1 MRRSKI
7 DSTRVLLVSHGF
19 QKNYECAFANG
30 LHAVGV
36 NVLLVSSDQTHYAS
50 LAPGLRTLNLRG
62 SQSENR
68 SKWRKSLNL
77 VRYHA
82 LLMLWVA
89 WHRPAVVHAFGLLH
103 PVWLVGHLQGW
114 WFRRFA
120 GRYVLTVHDT
130 EPHDLGNEQSRQAFV
145 VAFGYA
151 SHLIVHSKR
160 LVVLLA
166 ARLPG
171 RGSDIT
177 FMEHGLEPWAGAADL
192 LPYRCGQPVRI
203 LLFGSLQRYKGLDI
217 LLDAIEATRMSF
229 ELVVAGRCIDPSL
242 RAELTARIA
251 AHPKSGVIDWQEGYV
266 AEQDVPAL
274 FIEADML
281 VLPYRRIDQSGVLF
295 QAYRFGLPV
304 VATKVGSFEDYVGPE
319 RGEICEPDDAAS
331 LRTAMERLSARLASI
346 DRRQLAGSADDLAW
360 AQVVRVLLPV
370 YGLAPRGSDFSGS
383 ARCARPP

>member
-1 MRRSKI
+1 MHRSKI

-30 LHAVGV
+30 LYAAGV

-50 LAPGLRTLNLRG
+50 LEPGVRTLNLRG
-62 SQSENR
+62 SQSESRPNWQ
-68 SKWRKSLNL
+68 KFLNL
-77 VRYHA
+77 LRYHA
-82 LLMLWVA
+82 ALMFWVA

-130 EPHDLGNEQSRQAFV
+130 EPHDRGNEQSRQAFV

-151 SHLIVHSKR
+151 SHLVVHSKR
-160 LVVLLA
+160 LAVLLA

-171 RGSDIT
+171 RGSDIK
-177 FMEHGLEPWAGAADL
+177 FMEHGLEPWAGSADL
-192 LPYRCGQPVRI
+192 LPYRHGRPVKI
-203 LLFGSLQRYKGLDI
+203 LLFGVLQRYKGLDI
-217 LLDAIEATRMSF
+217 LLDALDGIAMSF
-229 ELVVAGRCIDPSL
+229 ELVVAGRCSDNAL
-242 RAELTARIA
+242 RAELSARIA
-251 AHPKSGVIDWQEGYV
+251 AHPQAAAIRWHDGYV
-266 AEQDVPAL
+266 PEQDVPAL

-304 VATKVGSFEDYVGPE
+304 VATKVGAFEDYVGPE
-319 RGEICEPDDAAS
+319 HGEVCDPEDAVA
-331 LRTAMERLSARLASI
+331 LRAAIERLSARLTSI
-346 DRRQLAGSADDLAW
+346 DRRQLAESAQDLAW
-360 AQVVRVLLPV
+360 PQVVRVLLPV
-370 YGLAPRGSDFSGS
+370 YGLVPSAPHFSGS
-383 ARCARPP
+383 VR

>member
-1 MRRSKI
+1 MHRSKI

-30 LHAVGV
+30 LYAAGV

-50 LAPGLRTLNLRG
+50 LAPGVRTLNLRG
-62 SQSENR
+62 SQSESRPNWQ
-68 SKWRKSLNL
+68 KFLNL
-77 VRYHA
+77 LRYHA
-82 LLMLWVA
+82 ALMFWVA

-130 EPHDLGNEQSRQAFV
+130 EPHDRGNEQSRQAFV

-151 SHLIVHSKR
+151 SHLVVHSKR
-160 LVVLLA
+160 LAVLLA

-171 RGSDIT
+171 RGSDIK
-177 FMEHGLEPWAGAADL
+177 FMEHGLEPWAGSADL
-192 LPYRCGQPVRI
+192 LPYRHGRPVKI
-203 LLFGSLQRYKGLDI
+203 LLFGVLQRYKGLDI
-217 LLDAIEATRMSF
+217 LLDALDGIAMSF
-229 ELVVAGRCIDPSL
+229 ELVVAGRCSDNAL
-242 RAELTARIA
+242 RAELSARIA
-251 AHPKSGVIDWQEGYV
+251 AHPQAAAIRWHDGYV
-266 AEQDVPAL
+266 PEQDVPAL

-304 VATKVGSFEDYVGPE
+304 VATKVGAFEDYVGPE
-319 RGEICEPDDAAS
+319 HGEVCDPEDAVA
-331 LRTAMERLSARLASI
+331 LRAAIERLSARLTSI
-346 DRRQLAGSADDLAW
+346 DRRQLAESAQDLAW
-360 AQVVRVLLPV
+360 PQVVRVLLPV
-370 YGLAPRGSDFSGS
+370 YGLVPSAPHFSGS
-383 ARCARPP
+383 VR

>member
-1 MRRSKI
+1 MKRSEI
-7 DSTRVLLVSHGF
+7 DRTRVLLVSHGF

-50 LAPGLRTLNLRG
+50 LAPGVRTLNLRG
-62 SQSENR
+62 SQSESRPNWQ
-68 SKWRKSLNL
+68 KFLNL
-77 VRYHA
+77 LRYHA
-82 LLMLWVA
+82 ALMLWVA
-89 WHRPAVVHAFGLLH
+89 WHRPAVVHAFGLLD

-130 EPHDLGNEQSRQAFV
+130 EPHDRGNEKSRQAFV

-151 SHLIVHSKR
+151 SHLVVHSKR
-160 LVVLLA
+160 LAVLLA

-177 FMEHGLEPWAGAADL
+177 FMEHGLDPWAGSADL
-192 LPYRCGQPVRI
+192 LPYRHGRPVKI
-203 LLFGSLQRYKGLDI
+203 LLFGVLQRYKGLDI
-217 LLDAIEATRMSF
+217 LLDALDGIAMSF
-229 ELVVAGRCIDPSL
+229 ELVVAGRCSDHAL
-242 RAELTARIA
+242 RAELSARIA
-251 AHPKSGVIDWQEGYV
+251 AHPQAAAIRWHDGYV
-266 AEQDVPAL
+266 PEQDVPAL

-304 VATKVGSFEDYVGPE
+304 VATKVGAFEDYVGPE
-319 RGEICEPDDAAS
+319 HGEVCDPEDAVA
-331 LRTAMERLSARLASI
+331 LRAAIERLSARLTSI
-346 DRRQLAGSADDLAW
+346 DRRQLAESAQDLAW
-360 AQVVRVLLPV
+360 PQVVRVLLPV
-370 YGLAPRGSDFSGS
+370 YGLVPSASHFSGS
-383 ARCARPP
+383 VR

>member
-1 MRRSKI
+1 MRRSEI

-68 SKWRKSLNL
+68 PKWRKSLNL
-77 VRYHA
+77 FRYHA

-130 EPHDLGNEQSRQAFV
+130 EPHDRGNEQSRQAFV

-160 LVVLLA
+160 LVGLLA

-192 LPYRCGQPVRI
+192 PPYRHGRPVKI
-203 LLFGSLQRYKGLDI
+203 LLFGVLQRYKGLDI
-217 LLDAIEATRMSF
+217 LLDALDGIAMSF
-229 ELVVAGRCIDPSL
+229 ELVVAGRCSDNAL
-242 RAELTARIA
+242 RAELSARIA
-251 AHPKSGVIDWQEGYV
+251 GHPQAGAIRWRDGYV
-266 AEQDVPAL
+266 AEQDVPGL
-274 FIEADML
+274 FIGADML

-304 VATKVGSFEDYVGPE
+304 VATKVGAFEDYVGPAH
-319 RGEICEPDDAAS
+319 GEICNPEDVVS
-331 LRTAMERLSARLASI
+331 LRAAIERLSARLTWI
-346 DRRQLAGSADDLAW
+346 DRRQLAESAQALAW
-360 AQVVRVLLPV
+360 PQVVRVLLPV
-370 YGLAPRGSDFSGS
+370 YGLVPHGPDCSGS
-383 ARCARPP
+383 A

>member
-1 MRRSKI
+1 MRRSEI

-68 SKWRKSLNL
+68 PKWRKSLNL
-77 VRYHA
+77 FRYHA

-130 EPHDLGNEQSRQAFV
+130 EPHDRGNEQSRQAFV

-160 LVVLLA
+160 LAVPLA

-192 LPYRCGQPVRI
+192 LPYRHGQPVKI
-203 LLFGSLQRYKGLDI
+203 LLFGSLQRYKGLDV
-217 LLDAIEATRMSF
+217 LLDALDGIAMPF
-229 ELVVAGRCIDPSL
+229 ELVVAGRCIYRAL
-242 RAELTARIA
+242 RAELSARIA
-251 AHPKSGVIDWQEGYV
+251 AHPQAGAISWREGYV
-266 AEQDVPAL
+266 AEQEVPAL

-304 VATKVGSFEDYVGPE
+304 VATKVGAFEDYVGPE
-319 RGEICEPDDAAS
+319 RGEMCEPEDAVS
-331 LRTAMERLSARLASI
+331 LRAAIERLSARLPSI
-346 DRRQLAGSADDLAW
+346 DRKQLAGSAQDLAW
-360 AQVVRVLLPV
+360 PNVVRVLLPV
-370 YGLAPRGSDFSGS
+370 YGLVPRAPDFSGS
-383 ARCARPP
+383 VP

>member
-1 MRRSKI
+1 
-7 DSTRVLLVSHGF
+7 
-19 QKNYECAFANG
+19 
-30 LHAVGV
+30 
-36 NVLLVSSDQTHYAS
+36 
-50 LAPGLRTLNLRG
+50 
-62 SQSENR
+62 
-68 SKWRKSLNL
+68 
-77 VRYHA
+77 
-82 LLMLWVA
+82 
-89 WHRPAVVHAFGLLH
+89 
-103 PVWLVGHLQGW
+103 
-114 WFRRFA
+114 
-120 GRYVLTVHDT
+120 
-130 EPHDLGNEQSRQAFV
+130 
-145 VAFGYA
+145 
-151 SHLIVHSKR
+151 
-160 LVVLLA
+160 
-166 ARLPG
+166 
-171 RGSDIT
+171 
-177 FMEHGLEPWAGAADL
+177 MEHGLEPWAGAADL

-266 AEQDVPAL
+266 EEQDVPAL